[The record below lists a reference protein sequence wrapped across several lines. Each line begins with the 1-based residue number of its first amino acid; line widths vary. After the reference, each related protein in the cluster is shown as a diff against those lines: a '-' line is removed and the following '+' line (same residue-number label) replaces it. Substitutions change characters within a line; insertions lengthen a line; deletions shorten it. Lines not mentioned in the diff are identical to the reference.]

1 MFEAPMRVQQPKGWA
16 VVSCASL
23 GAQCV
28 AVILDFCHCGL
39 LVGQH
44 HLGLIGAHKLASVP
58 CPSIGHVVG

>member
-1 MFEAPMRVQQPKGWA
+1 MWVQQLKDWA
-16 VVSCASL
+16 DLCGAPW

-28 AVILDFCHCGL
+28 AVIFDFCHCGF

-44 HLGLIGAHKLASVP
+44 YLGLIGAHKFASVP